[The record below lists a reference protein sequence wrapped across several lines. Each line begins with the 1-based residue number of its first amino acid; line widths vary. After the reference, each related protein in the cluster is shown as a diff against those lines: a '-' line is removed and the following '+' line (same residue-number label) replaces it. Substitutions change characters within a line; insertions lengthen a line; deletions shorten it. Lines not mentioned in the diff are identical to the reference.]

1 MNDIGKML
9 VLAGLVMAGVGAL
22 LWLGP
27 KVPWLGRL
35 PGDISVERSN
45 FRFYFPLTTC
55 IIVSLL
61 LTGLAWL
68 FRRH

>member
-1 MNDIGKML
+1 MNDVGKML
-9 VLAGLVMAGVGAL
+9 VLAGLVRAGVGAL

-27 KVPWLGRL
+27 KLPWLGRL
-35 PGDISVERSN
+35 PGDLSVERSN
-45 FRFYFPLTTC
+45 FRFYFPMTTC

-61 LTGLAWL
+61 LTLAAWL

>member
-1 MNDIGKML
+1 MNDVGKML
-9 VLAGLVMAGVGAL
+9 VLAGLVLAGVGAL

-27 KVPWLGRL
+27 KLPWLGRL
-35 PGDISVERSN
+35 PGDLSVERSS

-61 LTGLAWL
+61 LTLAAWL

>member
-1 MNDIGKML
+1 MNDVGKML
-9 VLAGLVMAGVGAL
+9 VLAGVGAL

-27 KVPWLGRL
+27 KLPWLGRL
-35 PGDISVERSN
+35 PGDLSVERSN
-45 FRFYFPLTTC
+45 FRFYFPMTTC

-61 LTGLAWL
+61 LTLAAWS

>member
-1 MNDIGKML
+1 MIHLGKML
-9 VLAGLVMAGVGAL
+9 VLNGLAMAAVGAW

-27 KVPWLGRL
+27 KMPWLGRL
-35 PGDISVERSN
+35 PGDMSVERPN

-55 IIVSLL
+55 IIVSML
-61 LTGLAWL
+61 LTVLAWL

>member
-1 MNDIGKML
+1 MSPLGKLLMI
-9 VLAGLVMAGVGAL
+9 AGLAMAALGAL

-35 PGDISVERSN
+35 PGDISIERPN
-45 FRFYFPLTTC
+45 FRFYFPLATC
-55 IIVSLL
+55 IILSVVLTVLL
-61 LTGLAWL
+61 SL

>member
-1 MNDIGKML
+1 MSDIGKML
-9 VLAGLVMAGVGAL
+9 VLIGLAMAGVGAL

-35 PGDISVERSN
+35 PGDISVERPN

-55 IIVSLL
+55 IMVSLL
-61 LTGLAWL
+61 LTLLAWL
-68 FRRH
+68 FHRR

>member
-1 MNDIGKML
+1 MSDVGKML
-9 VLAGLVMAGVGAL
+9 VLIGLAVVDVGTL

-35 PGDISVERSN
+35 PGDITVERPN

-61 LTGLAWL
+61 LTVLVWLA
-68 FRRH
+68 RRH

>member
-1 MNDIGKML
+1 MNGIGKML
-9 VLAGLVMAGVGAL
+9 VLAGLAMAGVGAL

-27 KVPWLGRL
+27 KAPWLGRL
-35 PGDISVERSN
+35 PGDISVERPH

-61 LTGLAWL
+61 LTLAAWL

>member
-1 MNDIGKML
+1 ML
-9 VLAGLVMAGVGAL
+9 VLAGVGAL

-27 KVPWLGRL
+27 KLPWLGRL
-35 PGDISVERSN
+35 PGDLSVERSN
-45 FRFYFPLTTC
+45 FRFYFPMTTC

-61 LTGLAWL
+61 LTLAAWS